1 MEVSRYACLHV
12 CMAGLKYVCD
22 REREKEWQREVF
34 ILFFRFISYLF
45 SLVKIQLGKRVCK
58 QQHNKSK
65 LLVLGKHV
73 VGLKQPQPTL
83 LRFFF
88 FTAGI
93 PLNINSYSTNSVPE
107 ARSSPKQTAWWS
119 ETSNVLKSA
128 RCSQNQ
134 HNLSKSST
142 AERVALSHWGFHN
155 W

>member
-1 MEVSRYACLHV
+1 MHVWMEVSRYACLHV

-22 REREKEWQREVF
+22 RERERVTERGVYSVF
-34 ILFFRFISYLF
+34 PVYFLLIFTF
-45 SLVKIQLGKRVCK
+45 KIQLGKRVCK

-88 FTAGI
+88 STAGI

-107 ARSSPKQTAWWS
+107 ARSSPKQTA
-119 ETSNVLKSA
+119 
-128 RCSQNQ
+128 
-134 HNLSKSST
+134 
-142 AERVALSHWGFHN
+142 
-155 W
+155 